1 VTFPRVSVC
10 ILNWN
15 GKELTRDCLS
25 SFKDVTYPDFK
36 LLVVDNG
43 STDGSVEYIK
53 QNYPQVDLLALSE
66 NLGFAGGNNAGFQQ
80 LKAHNSTY
88 VIFLNNDTTVDRHF
102 VEHLVSALEDNH
114 QVGITVPKIYYA
126 EDPERIWYAGG
137 RVNLWS
143 GIIAHIGIRQLDG
156 ATYSTSRA
164 TDYATGCCF
173 CIRTELFDTLGGFD
187 ESYGMYGEDVDLSLR
202 VNAVGKTVYFV
213 PQAKIWHKVS
223 ASIGGAFSKDK
234 LKRKL
239 KAHLKLIRRFA
250 SPIQWVTIVCFL
262 PILAIISL
270 VRYYRY
276 R

>member
-1 VTFPRVSVC
+1 MTFPRVSVC

-80 LKAHNSTY
+80 IKHHDSKY
-88 VIFLNNDTTVDRHF
+88 VIFLNNDTTVEPHF
-102 VEHLVSALEDNH
+102 IEHLIGPLEDDP
-114 QVGITVPKIYYA
+114 QAGTTVPKIYYA
-126 EDPERIWYAGG
+126 DDPERIWYAGG
-137 RVNLWS
+137 RVNLWL
-143 GIIAHIGIRQLDG
+143 GMIAHIGIRESDESD
-156 ATYSTSRA
+156 YSVSRE

-173 CIRTELFDTLGGFD
+173 CIRTELFTTLGGFD
-187 ESYGMYGEDVDLSLR
+187 ETYAMYGEDVDLSLR
-202 VNAVGKTVYFV
+202 LIAKGKTIVYV
-213 PQAKIWHKVS
+213 PQAKVWHRVS